1 MRLANTA
8 LLIHGGRVL
17 DPSQSIDRVARLLI
31 VDGQIAAI
39 DPVDGDVPEATR
51 TIDVTGKLVMP
62 GLVDMATEWRQ
73 PGFEEDETIASGSA
87 AALAGGY
94 TTVVLSSN
102 NDPCTDSPGAVE
114 FIRQKAAAIRG
125 PHVHVMAC
133 VSQGRTGEQMAELGV
148 LCDAGATA
156 FSDAPRPIARDAL
169 LKRALEYCRMF
180 DRVII
185 DRPGVP
191 ELSKGGVMHDGKAS
205 LVLGLTGI
213 PTEAEDL
220 AVARDVRLAE
230 ATGGRLHVGPI
241 STMGAIDMI
250 GRAKGRGIAVT
261 ASACPHNL
269 NLADEELRSF
279 DARFKV
285 HPPLRSPRHIDA
297 INRAIASGVIDVI
310 QSGHMPRS
318 REKKLNDLDTALF
331 GASSLE
337 TTLAVVATDLV
348 AENVI
353 DWPTVVRRMALRPS
367 EILGLHSG
375 TLQPGRSA
383 DVTIVDPQN
392 SWKVQG
398 DTFKSLSPSTPMEG
412 RTLHS
417 KVVLTIVNG
426 EIMYED
432 DGSPIVEA
440 IA

>member
-1 MRLANTA
+1 
-8 LLIHGGRVL
+8 
-17 DPSQSIDRVARLLI
+17 
-31 VDGQIAAI
+31 
-39 DPVDGDVPEATR
+39 
-51 TIDVTGKLVMP
+51 
-62 GLVDMATEWRQ
+62 
-73 PGFEEDETIASGSA
+73 
-87 AALAGGY
+87 
-94 TTVVLSSN
+94 
-102 NDPCTDSPGAVE
+102 
-114 FIRQKAAAIRG
+114 
-125 PHVHVMAC
+125 
-133 VSQGRTGEQMAELGV
+133 
-148 LCDAGATA
+148 
-156 FSDAPRPIARDAL
+156 
-169 LKRALEYCRMF
+169 MF

-191 ELSKGGVMHDGKAS
+191 ELSKGGVMHDGKVS

-269 NLADEELRSF
+269 RMVDEELRSF

-285 HPPLRSPRHIDA
+285 HPPLRSPRHVDA
-297 INRAIASGVIDVI
+297 INRAIASGIIDVI

-353 DWPTVVRRMALRPS
+353 DWPTVVRRMSLRPA
-367 EILGLHSG
+367 EILGLSGG
-375 TLQPGRSA
+375 TLQPDRSA
-383 DVTIVDPQN
+383 DIAIVDPHH

-398 DTFKSLSPSTPMEG
+398 ESFESLSPSTPMEG

-417 KVVLTIVNG
+417 KVVMTIVAG
-426 EIMYED
+426 EVLYED
-432 DGSPIVEA
+432 NRSPLVETTA
-440 IA
+440 